1 MPAFSRRNLFKTG
14 AVIAAG
20 AGTIPAGANNRAGER
35 YSHGHT
41 VDFGE
46 QYYANML
53 TILESIR
60 RTEME
65 RIGDITGR
73 MAATLKKGGS
83 VWWQAKAGHMPLY
96 EFRDENKGNPRLFR
110 TWLRPGSGGDYEN
123 MKSGDVLITNYVHP
137 DIRTVRDRGVHVVGV
152 PVNYVDNEWALRGFV
167 TPNENGWLLGDVSNE
182 ILQSYIPY
190 TQGIV
195 DCPQIPEMRICPSS
209 ANSLGALFWMHLAET
224 ANKLK
229 NPKAQFLDKSTEF
242 MDTLLG
248 RIREAY
254 GTQKNALF
262 DLAPTVAQRIGNG
275 AHIHIT
281 SDHQGVEIEATVVA
295 MGPMMF
301 NAFRKEMNRGD
312 VHILASIDPDSKAI
326 LDEARRARGMDM
338 FVVSIAPGS
347 STELRRLSDVFID
360 NLSPEG
366 QGFFSIPGY
375 PEKIAVMGG
384 IMNNVLFW
392 IFSAQTIDEM
402 VRRGWVPYF
411 WMGIYTVGGSEYNAA
426 MQPFFRKRGF

>member
-1 MPAFSRRNLFKTG
+1 
-14 AVIAAG
+14 
-20 AGTIPAGANNRAGER
+20 
-35 YSHGHT
+35 
-41 VDFGE
+41 
-46 QYYANML
+46 
-53 TILESIR
+53 
-60 RTEME
+60 
-65 RIGDITGR
+65 
-73 MAATLKKGGS
+73 
-83 VWWQAKAGHMPLY
+83 
-96 EFRDENKGNPRLFR
+96 
-110 TWLRPGSGGDYEN
+110 
-123 MKSGDVLITNYVHP
+123 
-137 DIRTVRDRGVHVVGV
+137 VVGV

>member
-1 MPAFSRRNLFKTG
+1 MPILSRRNLLKTG
-14 AVIAAG
+14 AALAAG
-20 AGTIPAGANNRAGER
+20 AQTRAVDASVRAGVR
-35 YSHGHT
+35 YNHGHT

-46 QYYANML
+46 QYYSNML
-53 TILESIR
+53 GILESVR

-65 RIGDITGR
+65 RIGNISER
-73 MAATLKKGGS
+73 MAAVLKKGGA

-96 EFRDENKGNPRLFR
+96 EFREENKGNPRIFR
-110 TWLRPGSGGDYEN
+110 TWLRAGSGGDYEN
-123 MKSGDVLITNYVHP
+123 MKPGDVLVTNYVHH
-137 DIRTVRDRGVHVVGV
+137 DIAAARDRGVHVVGV
-152 PVNYVDNEWALRGFV
+152 PVNYVDNEWAPRGFV
-167 TPNENGWLLGDVSNE
+167 TPNENGLLLGDVTNE
-182 ILQSYIPY
+182 ILRSYIPY

-209 ANSLGALFWMHLAET
+209 ANSLGALFWMHQAET
-224 ANKLK
+224 ANILG
-229 NPKAQFLDKSTEF
+229 NPGAKHPDKSVVF

-254 GTQKNALF
+254 HTQKDLLF
-262 DLAPTVAQRIGNG
+262 DYAPEAAKKIGSG

-301 NAFRKEMNRGD
+301 NAHRKEMKRGD
-312 VHILASIDPDSKAI
+312 VHILATIDPDSDAI
-326 LDEARRARGMDM
+326 LAEAKRAREMNM

-347 STELRRLSDVFID
+347 SAELRRLSDVFVD
-360 NLSPEG
+360 NFCPEG
-366 QGFFSIPGY
+366 QGFFAIPGY
-375 PEKIAVMGG
+375 DEKIGTMGG
-384 IMNNVLFW
+384 IVNNTLFW
-392 IFSAQTIDEM
+392 IFSAQMIDEM

-411 WMGIYTVGGSEYNAA
+411 WMGIYTVGGSRYNAA

>member
-1 MPAFSRRNLFKTG
+1 MKTG

-20 AGTIPAGANNRAGER
+20 AGTPSAGASGRAGTQN
-35 YSHGHT
+35 SFGHT

-46 QYYANML
+46 QYYTNML
-53 TILESIR
+53 CILESIR

-65 RIGDITGR
+65 RVGDLTGR
-73 MAATLKKGGS
+73 MAATLKKGGA

-96 EFRDENKGNPRLFR
+96 EFREENRGNPHLFR

-123 MKSGDVLITNYVHP
+123 MKPGDVLVTNYVHP
-137 DIRTVRDRGVHVVGV
+137 DIRAARDKGVHVVGV
-152 PVNYVDNEWALRGFV
+152 PVNYVDNEWAPRGFV

-209 ANSLGALFWMHLAET
+209 ANSLGALFWMHQAET

-229 NPKAQFLDKSTEF
+229 NPKAKSLDKSVEF
-242 MDTLLG
+242 MDTLIG

-254 GTQKNALF
+254 SRHKGLLF
-262 DLAPTVAQRIGNG
+262 DHAPAVAQRIGNG

-281 SDHQGVEIEATVVA
+281 SDHQGVEVEATVVA

-301 NAFRKEMNRGD
+301 NAFRKEMKRGD
-312 VHILASIDPDSKAI
+312 VHILTAIDPDTKAI
-326 LDEARRARGMDM
+326 LAEAKRARDMGM

-347 STELRRLSDVFID
+347 STELRRLSDVFVD

-366 QGFFSIPGY
+366 QGFFPIPGY

-392 IFSAQTIDEM
+392 IFSAQIIDEM
-402 VRRGWVPYF
+402 VLRGWVPYF
-411 WMGIYTVGGSEYNAA
+411 WMGIYTAGGSEYNAA